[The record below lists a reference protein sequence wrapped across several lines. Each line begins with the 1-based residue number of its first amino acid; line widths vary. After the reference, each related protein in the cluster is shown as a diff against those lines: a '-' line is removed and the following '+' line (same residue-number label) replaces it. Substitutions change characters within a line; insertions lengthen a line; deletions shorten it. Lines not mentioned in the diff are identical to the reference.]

1 MMKRILRTLVKQ
13 ALPPS
18 LRQNIKRYARRAEAS
33 RISGELSAQAF
44 RDVLTGGLGLKRDD
58 TVLVHASFGRLK
70 PGFTPA
76 TAIEII
82 QQIIGANGNV
92 LMPVYPGNGDEWLAA
107 DKVFD
112 PLTSPISTG
121 VLGAQFAR
129 MPEVRVSIHPIKA
142 VAAWGLNRAFLTEGH
157 ESSTTPFDAHS
168 PYAKL
173 LTMRNAKA
181 IGLGTSRLS
190 FIHCGEDAVPE
201 YVEKVYSAVALPGR
215 CLAPSGDIVTVQTRV
230 HRSEVMRDTPGAD
243 FLESRNSSAS
253 RKLTVDGRSY
263 YIADVAGVYEHM
275 KEYAQGYATAAG

>member
-1 MMKRILRTLVKQ
+1 MKKFLRTLAKQ

-18 LRQNIKRYARRAEAS
+18 MRQNLKRYARRAEAS
-33 RISGELSAQAF
+33 RIDGELSEQAY
-44 RDVLTGGLGLKRDD
+44 RDVLTKGLGLQRDD

-70 PGFTPA
+70 AGFPPA
-76 TAIEII
+76 AAVGII
-82 QQIIGANGNV
+82 QDIVGANGNI

-121 VLGAQFAR
+121 VLGAEFAK
-129 MPEVRVSIHPIKA
+129 MSGVRVSIHPIKA
-142 VAAWGLNRAFLTEGH
+142 MAAWGRNRDFLTTGH
-157 ESSTTPFDAHS
+157 ELSSTPYDAHS

-173 LTMRNAKA
+173 LTLRNAKA

-190 FIHCGEDAVPE
+190 CIHCGEDAVPG
-201 YVEKVYSAVALPGR
+201 YVEKVYSAIALPGR
-215 CLAPSGDIVTVQTRV
+215 CLTSSGEIVTVNTRV

-243 FLESRNSSAS
+243 FLESRNSTAC

-275 KEYAQGYATAAG
+275 KEYAQRYAAESS